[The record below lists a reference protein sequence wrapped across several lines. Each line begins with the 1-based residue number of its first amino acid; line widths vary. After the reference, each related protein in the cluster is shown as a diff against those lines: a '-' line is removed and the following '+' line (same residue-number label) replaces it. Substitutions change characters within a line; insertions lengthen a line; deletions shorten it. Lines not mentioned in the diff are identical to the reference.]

1 MRRSLLLA
9 AVAALA
15 VGCAGPWAGRAPDA
29 GRASAMRAEPF
40 HLLDQVDRGT
50 PSWRA
55 SMHLVAEGLRA
66 EAEGRPAEA
75 VERYDRALQVE
86 PSNPYAFLAIA
97 RYLAEHGRP
106 DTALGHLEQ
115 AEALLASRGTPPGL
129 RAHLRGLRGFVLR
142 ELGDRE
148 RGARLLEEARHGAP
162 EVWADGFLDAEELL

>member
-1 MRRSLLLA
+1 MRRAALLV
-9 AVAALA
+9 VAAALIA
-15 VGCAGPWAGRAPDA
+15 ACAGSPAGRFPE
-29 GRASAMRAEPF
+29 GSLTRGLRAEPF
-40 HLLDQVDRGT
+40 HLADHLDRGS
-50 PSWRA
+50 PSFRA

-66 EAEGRPAEA
+66 EAEGRPGEA

-115 AEALLASRGTPPGL
+115 AEALLASRGAPPGL

-148 RGARLLEEARHGAP
+148 RGAELLEEARREAP
-162 EVWADGFLDAEELL
+162 EAWADGFLEAGELL